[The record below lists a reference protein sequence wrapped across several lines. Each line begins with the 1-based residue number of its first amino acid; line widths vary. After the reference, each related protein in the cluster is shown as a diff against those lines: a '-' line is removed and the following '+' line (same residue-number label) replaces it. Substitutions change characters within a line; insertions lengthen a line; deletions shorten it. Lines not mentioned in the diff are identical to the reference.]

1 VTGRLLAVSLAALLA
16 VEGASAQDATGRFY
30 ALTGQI
36 TSPAYEGW
44 FPNDDGTF
52 TMYFGYFNSNW
63 EQEFDIP
70 VGADNYFTLV
80 EPGALDDLSEDA
92 YDARQAD
99 QGQPTHFYPRR
110 SPFLFTL
117 TVPADF
123 GEKEWV
129 WTLTTQGRTNR
140 AYGILTPDYRIDPQV
155 MSTEVGGNFGDL
167 DNRLRDNVAPT
178 IDVEGELRRSVRVG
192 EAMTIQTVAVDPDDY
207 PPRLTRDRTP
217 TNLEGLY
224 NANSAGSVV
233 VAGAPGLRLSWFV
246 YRGPAEH
253 VTFSPTQLKAW
264 MDSRV
269 YSNSP
274 WSFPY
279 VLPEI
284 PPDNRFVTQV
294 TFSEPGEYVLRVI
307 ASDGSQWSYE
317 NVRVTVAPLAR

>member
-1 VTGRLLAVSLAALLA
+1 MTARLLAATLAALFA
-16 VEGASAQDATGRFY
+16 FEGASAQDATGRFY
-30 ALTGQI
+30 SLKGQI
-36 TSPAYEGW
+36 VSPAYEGW

-52 TMYFGYFNSNW
+52 TLYFGYFNSNW
-63 EQEFDIP
+63 EEDFDIA
-70 VGADNYFTLV
+70 VGPENYFTMV
-80 EPGALDDLSEDA
+80 EPGELDELSEDA

-110 SPFLFTL
+110 NPFLFML

-129 WTLTTQGRTNR
+129 WTLKTQGRTVR
-140 AYGILTPDYRIDPQV
+140 AYGVLTPDYRIDPQV

-178 IDVEGELRRSVRVG
+178 IDVEGELRRTVRVG
-192 EAMTIQTVAVDPDDY
+192 EAVTIATVAKDPDDY
-207 PPRLTRDRTP
+207 PPRMTRDRTP
-217 TNLEGLY
+217 TNLEQLY
-224 NANSAGSVV
+224 NPNSAGSVV

-246 YRGPAEH
+246 YRGKADH
-253 VTFSPTQLKAW
+253 VSFSPTQLKSW

-269 YSNSP
+269 YANSP

-294 TFSEPGEYVLRVI
+294 TFSEPGEYVLRGI

-317 NVRVTVAPLAR
+317 NVRVTVQPLAR

>member
-1 VTGRLLAVSLAALLA
+1 VTGRILAASLAALLA

-30 ALTGQI
+30 SLKGQI
-36 TSPAYEGW
+36 VSPAYEGW

-52 TMYFGYFNSNW
+52 TLYFGYFNSNW
-63 EQEFDIP
+63 EEEFDLP
-70 VGADNYFTLV
+70 VGPENYFTLV
-80 EPGALDDLSEDA
+80 GPGELDDLSEDA
-92 YDARQAD
+92 FDARQAD

-110 SPFLFTL
+110 NPFLFTL

-129 WTLTTQGRTNR
+129 WTLKTQGRTLR
-140 AYGILTPDYRIDPQV
+140 AYGILAPDYRIDPQV

-167 DNRLRDNVAPT
+167 DNRLRDNLAPE
-178 IDVEGELRRSVRVG
+178 IRVDGELRRSVRVG
-192 EAMTIQTVAVDPDDY
+192 EALTITTYAKDPDDY

-217 TNLEGLY
+217 TNLEQLY
-224 NANSAGSVV
+224 NPNSSGSVV

-269 YSNSP
+269 YANSP

-284 PPDNRFVTQV
+284 PPDNRWRTQV
-294 TFSEPGEYVLRVI
+294 TFSEPGEYVLRGI

-317 NVRVTVAPLAR
+317 NIHVTVAPLAR